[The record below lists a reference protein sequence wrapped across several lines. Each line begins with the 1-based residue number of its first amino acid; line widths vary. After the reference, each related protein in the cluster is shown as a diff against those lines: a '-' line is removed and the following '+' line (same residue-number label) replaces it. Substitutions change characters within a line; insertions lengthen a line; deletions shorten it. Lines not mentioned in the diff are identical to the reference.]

1 MLESTEDKFN
11 WTERIIDEC
20 QIEYPVHK
28 VIQGKRSTCVDV
40 GANVG
45 GFMTVNSL
53 YGENGD
59 QKGHDTERRI
69 WRHH

>member
-40 GANVG
+40 GANV
-45 GFMTVNSL
+45 
-53 YGENGD
+53 
-59 QKGHDTERRI
+59 
-69 WRHH
+69 